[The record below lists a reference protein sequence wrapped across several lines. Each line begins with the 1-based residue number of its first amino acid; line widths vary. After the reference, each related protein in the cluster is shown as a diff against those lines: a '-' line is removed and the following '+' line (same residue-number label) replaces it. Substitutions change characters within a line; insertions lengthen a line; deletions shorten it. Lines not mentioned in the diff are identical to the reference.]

1 MVYRI
6 LVVDDEESVRNLVR
20 DALEP
25 QGFRVVAV
33 PDYAQALKAL
43 KDQAIQAA
51 LIDFLLPQKNGFAL
65 AESIRKGSD
74 APRLPL
80 LMMSGVFKNPKTA
93 VEAREKYQV
102 VEFLSK
108 PLQMDALVG
117 ILRRALRGVPEVEDD
132 GGGLGAS
139 RSSGPAPARSAPPS
153 RSPAS
158 RAASESLELELSD
171 SGPAVPM
178 TTAATSAAAP
188 PPVGGESPR
197 RGLSFGAAR
206 GSGAP
211 GVRDASVPP
220 AGRRGAPED
229 TIDPRALDDDF
240 GAGDGGRAL
249 PAMPEAG
256 DLETTPVALLISIT
270 RYDELTGMLDLS
282 LDGVHRRVYL
292 LRGHPVFMQSNGDG
306 ENVGALLLRRGRITE
321 LDYERCVEYM
331 KVKRRTLQ
339 QALLELRLATEHDLA
354 TAYKLLAG
362 QLLPSAIGMPQGTFK
377 WRETDAFVGRVPEGN
392 FEPLSVLFEGIKR
405 HVHPPQILKFFKGRE
420 DIPLRRSAEYETIL
434 PFFRRAF
441 SASNVANLIDGRNT
455 YRDITRAKSA
465 ESAQVVPQMFAL
477 VTSGMVEL
485 PSIDGGNDLE
495 VAVNSAAAA
504 VQGIS
509 RAESFEVSHGFSGGG
524 GGGTAEDDRAR
535 AKVARGYDALMA
547 KTFFEIFGVK
557 AAAEV
562 DLDVLKA
569 AYLKLAKEWHND
581 AFAGL
586 DLGPTQRQLD
596 ELFSRVTEGYE
607 TLRDPSKR
615 KEYLTYLDMKA
626 KGLPTDVNQI
636 LHAEQLCDEGIALL
650 RRRDHKRAI
659 QTFREAFSLNPSQAI
674 YLAYLGWSYFVDN
687 PASQPAVNEA
697 VNTLKKAVGMQGNLA
712 LGYQF
717 LGQIALQREQ
727 HDEARRWLQKCV
739 ELEPNNVEAQRGLRL
754 VAQRSGGGGGGGE
767 KGGSQRPSQG
777 GSILSRF
784 LSKKS

>member
-43 KDQAIQAA
+43 KEQSIQAA

-65 AESIRKGSD
+65 AEAIRKGTD

-108 PLQMDALVG
+108 PLQIDALVG
-117 ILRRALRGVPEVEDD
+117 ILRRTLRGVPEAEDAD
-132 GGGLGAS
+132 EPG
-139 RSSGPAPARSAPPS
+139 SSGPASSRAAAPS
-153 RSPAS
+153 RSPAPRS
-158 RAASESLELELSD
+158 SSESLDLELSD
-171 SGPAVPM
+171 GGPAVPM
-178 TTAATSAAAP
+178 TTAATSAAT
-188 PPVGGESPR
+188 PVGGESPR
-197 RGLSFGAAR
+197 RGLSFGVREA
-206 GSGAP
+206 SAP
-211 GVRDASVPP
+211 PS
-220 AGRRGAPED
+220 RRRAEPED
-229 TIDPRALDDDF
+229 TIDPRDLEGL
-240 GAGDGGRAL
+240 GAPSPGGRAL
-249 PAMPEAG
+249 PEMPESG

-270 RYDELTGMLDLS
+270 RYDQLTGMLDLS

-321 LDYERCVEYM
+321 LDYERCLDYV

-362 QLLPSAIGMPQGTFK
+362 QLLPSAIGMPQGTFR

-405 HVHPPQILKFFKGRE
+405 HVHPPQILKFFRGRE
-420 DIPLRRSAEYETIL
+420 DIPLRRSGEYDVIL

-441 SASNVANLIDGRNT
+441 SASNIANLIDGRNT
-455 YRDITRAKSA
+455 YRDITRAKSS
-465 ESAQVVPQMFAL
+465 ESAHVVPQMFAL

-485 PSIDGGNDLE
+485 PTVDDANDLE

-504 VQGIS
+504 VQGMT
-509 RAESFEVSHGFSGGG
+509 RAEAFDLGPAFGGG
-524 GGGTAEDDRAR
+524 GGGNSPEDERAR
-535 AKVARGYDALMA
+535 AKVARGYDTLMA
-547 KTFFEIFGVK
+547 RTFFEVFGVK
-557 AAAEV
+557 PAAEV
-562 DLDVLKA
+562 DLDALKA
-569 AYLKLAKEWHND
+569 AYLRLAKEWHHD
-581 AFAGL
+581 GFAGL
-586 DLGPTQRQLD
+586 DLGPAQRQLD
-596 ELFSRVTEGYE
+596 ELFARVTEGYE
-607 TLRDPSKR
+607 TLRDPVKR

-650 RRRDHKRAI
+650 RRRDHRRAI
-659 QTFREAFSLNPSQAI
+659 QIFREAFSLNPSQAI

-687 PASQPAVNEA
+687 PSSPQAVNEA
-697 VNTLKKAVGMQGNLA
+697 VNTLKKAVGMQANLA

-739 ELEPNNVEAQRGLRL
+739 DLEPNNVEAQRGLRL
-754 VAQRSGGGGGGGE
+754 VAQRGGGD
-767 KGGSQRPSQG
+767 KGGSQRPAQG